1 MNNSEIYNTRN
12 AGMKQE
18 ISDKKNDFM
27 KSLDSLKFDINNKFN
42 SINDK
47 LETIKSGFKENLND
61 LVIES
66 LPKIKESII
75 KTRREENSLHHYKI

>member
-1 MNNSEIYNTRN
+1 MSNSEIYNTRN

-61 LVIES
+61 LAIES
-66 LPKIKESII
+66 LPRIKESII

>member
-18 ISDKKNDFM
+18 ISDKKNDVM

-61 LVIES
+61 LVIEN
-66 LPKIKESII
+66 LPKESII

>member
-18 ISDKKNDFM
+18 ISDKKNDVM

-61 LVIES
+61 LVIEN
-66 LPKIKESII
+66 LPKESII
-75 KTRREENSLHHYKI
+75 KTRREENPLHHYKI

>member
-1 MNNSEIYNTRN
+1 MNNSKIYNTRN

-18 ISDKKNDFM
+18 ISDKKNDVM

-61 LVIES
+61 LVIEN
-66 LPKIKESII
+66 LPKESII

>member
-18 ISDKKNDFM
+18 ISDKKNDVM

-66 LPKIKESII
+66 LPKESII